1 MPVLL
6 TSRSSRPY
14 AAIVR
19 ATASAWCAGSSALPG
34 TAIAWSGPPSS
45 WAATARGSGVRAVT
59 QTRQP
64 PATSRRAI
72 ARPIPR
78 LAPVTSATLSVIRA
92 PNPASFT
99 RLAALICDVFPRR
112 CAPQSRRRRAAP
124 ARSLITAAGLTT
136 DRSVCA
142 HVTVPV
148 RRGQGGQAVDEE
160 LREDVADLG
169 RVHRAIGPVPGQQVV
184 HAAEEEVHG
193 QVGRD
198 VQAEQPGRLPLLHQ
212 LPEPLV
218 VPPPLGPHRG
228 PLVRVQQVHREK
240 EHGRLVLV

>member
-92 PNPASFT
+92 PNPAPPT
-99 RLAALICDVFPRR
+99 PLN
-112 CAPQSRRRRAAP
+112 
-124 ARSLITAAGLTT
+124 TAAGLAT

-169 RVHRAIGPVPGQQVV
+169 RVHRAIG
-184 HAAEEEVHG
+184 
-193 QVGRD
+193 
-198 VQAEQPGRLPLLHQ
+198 
-212 LPEPLV
+212 
-218 VPPPLGPHRG
+218 
-228 PLVRVQQVHREK
+228 
-240 EHGRLVLV
+240 